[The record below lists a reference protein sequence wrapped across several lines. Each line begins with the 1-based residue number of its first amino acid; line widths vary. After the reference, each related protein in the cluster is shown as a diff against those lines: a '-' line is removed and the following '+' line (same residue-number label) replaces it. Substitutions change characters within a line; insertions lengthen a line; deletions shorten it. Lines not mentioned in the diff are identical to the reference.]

1 MSLRIARTLALGTVL
16 AIATL
21 ALVTPASAS
30 PSQPVTLTV
39 LSTIDPE
46 AVDPFTSTG
55 DVVCAEGEVGTLFQG
70 FAGGQSGTH
79 ARINAVKLFIC
90 PTGTFEVHL
99 RVTLDF
105 ETNGTNGTWS
115 VSQGTGAFD
124 KLHGTGGISGT
135 RVGDKVLDVY
145 TGSMHI
151 D

>member
-1 MSLRIARTLALGTVL
+1 M
-16 AIATL
+16 
-21 ALVTPASAS
+21 TPVSAS

-46 AVDPFTSTG
+46 AIDRFTSTG
-55 DVVCAEGEVGTLFQG
+55 DVVCAEGEVRTSFIT

-79 ARINAVKLFIC
+79 RQINAVKLFIC

-105 ETNGTNGTWS
+105 ETNGTKGTWS
-115 VSQGTGAFD
+115 VAHGTEAFET
-124 KLHGTGGISGT
+124 LHGTGAIIGT
-135 RVGDKVLDVY
+135 RVGDKVLDEY
-145 TGSMHI
+145 TGLMHN